1 MTTIDYAALADR
13 ANREGFSVCINRP
26 CYVPQCG
33 YFVGGVLP
41 PEKVIVTEHVTPE
54 MIELTHYRAYQL
66 MAGDLYYF
74 IGVWHDGV
82 KKYVEV
88 SEWVQT
94 EHLALSRAKMRGE
107 QAIWDIVNETE
118 IWVV

>member
-1 MTTIDYAALADR
+1 MTTLDYTALAER
-13 ANREGFSVCINRP
+13 ANREGFSICVNNP
-26 CYVPQCG
+26 CFVPARG

-41 PEKVIVTEHVTPE
+41 PEKIIVTEHVTPE
-54 MIELTHYRAYQL
+54 MIELTHFRAYQL

-88 SEWVQT
+88 SEWVLT
-94 EHLALSRAKMRGE
+94 ERLALSRAKMRGE
-107 QAIWDIVNETE
+107 QAIWDIVNGTE
-118 IWVV
+118 IWVA

>member
-13 ANREGFSVCINRP
+13 ANREGFSVCFNRP
-26 CYVPQCG
+26 CYVPKCG

-66 MAGDLYYF
+66 MARDLYYF
-74 IGVWHDGV
+74 IRVWHDGM

-88 SEWVQT
+88 SEWIQT
-94 EHLALSRAKMRGE
+94 EHLALARAKMRGE

-118 IWVV
+118 IWVA